1 MDKEDGMEWNGI
13 LCSLTQSYPTLC
25 NPMNCSPPGK
35 NFPGKNTGTGCHFLR
50 GIFPT
55 RGSNPSL
62 LHRQVDSLPLHHVGS
77 PSGISLSHKKGWT
90 NAICSNMGGPG
101 DYHTKSERERQTP
114 CDTTYMWNLKY
125 GHEWTYLQSGTDSDA
140 ENEDLWLPRGR
151 GVGGMDGKFEISRCK
166 LFYIEWINNKVL
178 LYSTRNYIQYPVMS

>member
-90 NAICSNMGGPG
+90 NAICSNVDGPG

-125 GHEWTYLQSGTDSDA
+125 GHELIYKVEQTQMQRMKTCGCQGGGLWEGWMGSLRLADA
-140 ENEDLWLPRGR
+140 SY
-151 GVGGMDGKFEISRCK
+151 F
-166 LFYIEWINNKVL
+166 
-178 LYSTRNYIQYPVMS
+178 T